1 MTERQR
7 IAIAADHGGFE
18 QKEQLCEWLE
28 GEGHDVDDMGCYGP
42 SSVDYPDY
50 ARLVANAV
58 AKGDADAGV
67 LICGTGIGMMIA
79 ANKVDGIRAANLT
92 TPEFARLSR
101 EHNDANIAA
110 LSGRFVDIEDNK
122 KILEEFLGTQF
133 AGGRHARRVDKI
145 MSLE

>member
-18 QKEQLCEWLE
+18 QKERLREWLE
-28 GEGHDVDDMGCYGP
+28 NEGHDVDDMGCYDP

-50 ARLVANAV
+50 ARLVADAV

-133 AGGRHARRVDKI
+133 AGGRHARRVEKI